1 MDDGISRLMVT
12 KPIQQV
18 EDNLA
23 ALRIIQTETEHH
35 QFGRQ
40 HARKAGHLQS
50 IDIDGS
56 PGNRLTRRQ
65 LDASVLLIKALGGG
79 WDTAQPPKM

>member
-1 MDDGISRLMVT
+1 
-12 KPIQQV
+12 
-18 EDNLA
+18 
-23 ALRIIQTETEHH
+23 LRTIWRRCVLQTETEQQ

-40 HARKAGHLQS
+40 HARKAGHLQR

-56 PGNRLTRRQ
+56 PGNRLMRRQ

-79 WDTAQPPKM
+79 WDTAQLPKM